1 MESRANY
8 ICHGSRFQSVGWENM
23 LSCRMRWY
31 VLETSRLLRRY
42 WQALLLS
49 VMLLLPAMPVFAQTQ
64 ILGAPVLEAVVPSRG
79 VEWQLVW
86 VHMLEAIG
94 VLWVLAQRTAIGGGA
109 FGAFVRSLPIAD
121 GRRRAVD
128 IAMVLMASTPLLLPV
143 LAAAIALAFL
153 PQKLG
158 NYLFVL
164 DLTLITLGW
173 QLTVLSW
180 GTRNAAPLIV
190 ANVVLVGASQAG
202 EPIRPALLLI
212 PLVLA
217 AWAIAH
223 TPSASVSRRSV
234 GLRAFARRATS
245 WTQARIEFGLSP
257 LMKLQIG
264 IVRDR
269 AAAAFGRYL
278 TMGSVAASTCFLL
291 KLWGY
296 DARVVPLTLISQAA
310 IALIAAATYRDLR
323 AAHLRAAH
331 FTFSLPVASTTV
343 VCADML
349 TVAAL
354 ALPFASI
361 APLLLVAHGVLTGWT
376 TGALLFSGAPLV
388 VALYLPQRYAPRQ
401 SIVLGVVLATMWVA
415 LAWQIFV

>member
-1 MESRANY
+1 
-8 ICHGSRFQSVGWENM
+8 M
-23 LSCRMRWY
+23 LSYRMRWY

-49 VMLLLPAMPVFAQTQ
+49 VMLLLPAMPVLAQTQ
-64 ILGAPVLEAVVPSRG
+64 ILGAPVLEAVAPSHG
-79 VEWQLVW
+79 AQWQFAW

-109 FGAFVRSLPIAD
+109 FGAFFRSLPIAD
-121 GRRRAVD
+121 SRRRAVD
-128 IAMVLMASTPLLLPV
+128 IAMVLLASTPLMLPV
-143 LAAAIALAFL
+143 LAASVALAFL

-164 DLTLITLGW
+164 DLTLITVGW
-173 QLTVLSW
+173 QLTVLSR
-180 GTRNAAPLIV
+180 GIRNAAPLIV

-217 AWAIAH
+217 AFAIAH
-223 TPSASVSRRSV
+223 TPTAPGPRRLLWLSVFVRRVTASMR
-234 GLRAFARRATS
+234 G
-245 WTQARIEFGLSP
+245 RIGFRLPPVAE
-257 LMKLQIG
+257 LQIG
-264 IVRDR
+264 IVRDH

-278 TMGSVAASTCFLL
+278 TMGSVATSTCFLL

-296 DARVVPLTLISQAA
+296 DARVVPLALISQAA

-331 FTFSLPVASTTV
+331 FMLSLPMASMTLAR
-343 VCADML
+343 ADML
-349 TVAAL
+349 TVAML
-354 ALPFASI
+354 ALPFAAI
-361 APLLLVAHGVLTGWT
+361 APLLLATHGVLTVWT
-376 TGALLFSGAPLV
+376 AGALLLSGAPLV
-388 VALYLPQRYAPRQ
+388 VALYLPQRYALRQ
-401 SIVLGVVLATMWVA
+401 SVVLGAMLATTWVA
-415 LAWQIFV
+415 LDWQIFV

>member
-1 MESRANY
+1 
-8 ICHGSRFQSVGWENM
+8 M

-31 VLETSRLLRRY
+31 VFETSRLLRRY

-64 ILGAPVLEAVVPSRG
+64 ILGAPVLEAVAPSHG
-79 VEWQLVW
+79 MEWQFAW

-109 FGAFVRSLPIAD
+109 FGAFFRSLPIAD
-121 GRRRAVD
+121 GRRRAID
-128 IAMVLMASTPLLLPV
+128 IAMVLLASTPLLLPV
-143 LAAAIALAFL
+143 LAAAVALAFL

-173 QLTVLSW
+173 QLTVLSR
-180 GTRNAAPLIV
+180 GIRNAAPLIV

-217 AWAIAH
+217 AFAIAY
-223 TPSASVSRRSV
+223 TPTASGSRRSLWLSV
-234 GLRAFARRATS
+234 FVRRVTTS
-245 WTQARIEFGLSP
+245 MHERIGFGLSP
-257 LMKLQIG
+257 LTKLQIG

-278 TMGSVAASTCFLL
+278 TMGSVTTSTCFLL

-296 DARVVPLTLISQAA
+296 DARVVPLTLMSQAA
-310 IALIAAATYRDLR
+310 IALIAAAAYRDLR
-323 AAHLRAAH
+323 SAHLRAAH
-331 FTFSLPVASTTV
+331 FTLSLPMASMTLV
-343 VCADML
+343 RADML
-349 TVAAL
+349 TVAML

-361 APLLLVAHGVLTGWT
+361 GPLLLVAHGALTAWT
-376 TGALLFSGAPLV
+376 AGALLLSGAPLV
-388 VALYLPQRYAPRQ
+388 AALYLPQRYALRQ
-401 SIVLGVVLATMWVA
+401 SVVLGVMLAAMWVA